1 MVIVYTNGYL
11 VVVFAVHSYW
21 DMPHRDAAEMEV
33 CAGLRDSVSRW
44 TFYDNDAIDEMIRID
59 RVCHMFTSLFISA

>member
-1 MVIVYTNGYL
+1 MVFVYTNGCL
-11 VVVFAVHSYW
+11 VVVLMYTRIG
-21 DMPHRDAAEMEV
+21 MPHRDAAEMEV

-44 TFYDNDAIDEMIRID
+44 TFYDNDANDEMIRID